1 MRLGDVAE
9 VGRIERRV
17 FGREAWPSSAFAF
30 LVEVFAATRPPRGR
44 LWVAVERDSRVVG
57 YTGIELSALGGEA
70 DIVNLAVDPARR
82 RHGIGRRLLTAVT
95 TYCRAR
101 RVPILWLRVRRSN
114 RSARVFYRR
123 CGFRVAGRFA
133 GYYDHPR
140 EPATLM
146 TLDL

>member
-1 MRLGDVAE
+1 
-9 VGRIERRV
+9 
-17 FGREAWPSSAFAF
+17 
-30 LVEVFAATRPPRGR
+30 
-44 LWVAVERDSRVVG
+44 VVG

-70 DIVNLAVDPARR
+70 DIVNLAVHPAHRR
-82 RHGIGRRLLTAVT
+82 QGIGRRLLRAVGA
-95 TYCRAR
+95 YCRAR
-101 RVPILWLRVRRSN
+101 EVPILWLRVRRSN